1 MNNERRTAIQALADA
16 GLAAAIQRIGCVMEE
31 TSKTMTSMK
40 HEPNTQRAYEK
51 HFRGLR
57 KFFERIGDY
66 DSLIILEE
74 KPPKHFCPSMRPES
88 IDLYVQWKRRD
99 PDEYPLL
106 LDRDDNL
113 VKDVLGEPIPTDGK
127 WSDPRNLDQ
136 LYSAIGDL
144 HLTRKQNGP
153 YKEVCELCAANAI
166 LHEIP
171 KGCRWHPLVPQVWSA
186 GNPTESRLLKHT
198 KGENTKNGSSY
209 QASGD
214 SAILPHEL
222 LDIRDHLI
230 GSEATT
236 LWTWNFINIEFEDIQ
251 ENLSLITTDLTL
263 ESLVIK
269 IQGKSD
275 KSPVYLTL
283 WRDDTFPQLCPIR
296 HLLIY
301 VKLLGVV
308 SGFLFPDRDQL
319 TALLAS
325 PNPDKSVKN
334 NISYD
339 AYQTAYKNLC
349 HKVIKRPGP
358 FGTHPNRKTGYLF
371 AVWGDGGEAEIML
384 SARHK
389 SISSSAKYRKDASTL
404 LELYKR
410 KTQMDNS
417 ESVIPKLKWT
427 SVYNQDLQIVQR
439 IANNGDITKL
449 PVLAERFFTD
459 HCKINPA
466 RPDYSIRRALISA
479 EEYSSAPTIRDNIN
493 RIVKGHLNQTL
504 ADDLLTLIELYV
516 LQRRNATK
524 SNPSGIEPQEEGQ
537 IGEED
542 VAQAVD
548 GGGETGLREEE
559 QRDGEGT
566 MEIETTRSSTHLSPK
581 LKRSREDDVVV
592 NTGEKRKR
600 RGGVNDLPERFRLAE
615 QKSGEDKLNFLITFE
630 GSLSSDDRDTST
642 LTDAARNFCNMTM
655 APILLCFRD
664 HCGGDQELFIRKWG
678 NFAPSTFSRTR
689 CKGKGGQCGVGVKRP
704 GGGGAPSGEVFV
716 VVDGGEGRRRE
727 E

>member
-1 MNNERRTAIQALADA
+1 
-16 GLAAAIQRIGCVMEE
+16 
-31 TSKTMTSMK
+31 MTSMK
-40 HEPNTQRAYEK
+40 HKPNTHGRT
-51 HFRGLR
+51 LP
-57 KFFERIGDY
+57 
-66 DSLIILEE
+66 LIILEE
-74 KPPKHFCPSMRPES
+74 KPPKHFCPSMRES

-99 PDEYPLL
+99 PDEMFGEQSQ
-106 LDRDDNL
+106 RTENGRTHATSTT
-113 VKDVLGEPIPTDGK
+113 VL
-127 WSDPRNLDQ
+127 
-136 LYSAIGDL
+136 AIGDL

-153 YKEVCELCAANAI
+153 YKEVWTMCCKCHSSRDSKRMPMASAGAA
-166 LHEIP
+166 
-171 KGCRWHPLVPQVWSA
+171 VWSA
-186 GNPTESRLLKHT
+186 GNPTESRLLSTPKERT
-198 KGENTKNGSSY
+198 QNGSSY

-236 LWTWNFINIEFEDIQ
+236 LWDLELWVCTLLRYVFPGCDEVINIEFEDIQ

-308 SGFLFPDRDQL
+308 SGFLFPDKDQL

-358 FGTHPNRKTGYLF
+358 FGTHSNRKTGYLF

-537 IGEED
+537 I
-542 VAQAVD
+542 
-548 GGGETGLREEE
+548 
-559 QRDGEGT
+559 
-566 MEIETTRSSTHLSPK
+566 
-581 LKRSREDDVVV
+581 
-592 NTGEKRKR
+592 N
-600 RGGVNDLPERFRLAE
+600 RGGR
-615 QKSGEDKLNFLITFE
+615 G
-630 GSLSSDDRDTST
+630 
-642 LTDAARNFCNMTM
+642 
-655 APILLCFRD
+655 
-664 HCGGDQELFIRKWG
+664 
-678 NFAPSTFSRTR
+678 
-689 CKGKGGQCGVGVKRP
+689 
-704 GGGGAPSGEVFV
+704 
-716 VVDGGEGRRRE
+716 
-727 E
+727 